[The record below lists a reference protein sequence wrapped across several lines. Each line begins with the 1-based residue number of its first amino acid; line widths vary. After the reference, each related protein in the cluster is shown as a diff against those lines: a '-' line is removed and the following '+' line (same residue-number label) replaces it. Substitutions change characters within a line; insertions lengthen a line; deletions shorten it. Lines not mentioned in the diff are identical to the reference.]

1 MAVAFLFMGFASV
14 GLPLTLGF
22 VAEDLLVQGS
32 VEELPALG
40 LALIVATAL
49 NGVSVMRAFFTLFS
63 GSSKHIGECDLT
75 PRESGVLTVV
85 MATLLL
91 TGIFPGFTVRGL
103 ERLTEGQEASPSLA
117 DASFN
122 AQNAPLQHQRK
133 ASDDRM

>member
-1 MAVAFLFMGFASV
+1 
-14 GLPLTLGF
+14 
-22 VAEDLLVQGS
+22 
-32 VEELPALG
+32 
-40 LALIVATAL
+40 
-49 NGVSVMRAFFTLFS
+49 
-63 GSSKHIGECDLT
+63 LT